1 MPLTKKG
8 KEILKKMQ
16 KTYGKERGKKIFYA
30 SANSGK
36 IKGVHLKKEG
46 K

>member
-8 KEILKKMQ
+8 KEILKQMQ
-16 KTYGKERGKKIFYA
+16 KEYGKERGKKVFYA
-30 SANSGK
+30 SINSGK
-36 IKGVHLKKEG
+36 IKGVHLKKGG